1 MPNKNRITVA
11 LVVCVIAASVW
22 ITAPRAQESMA
33 SSHSEEI
40 LKIHKA
46 LLASHLQNDAQGV
59 ITGEADDVV
68 VVSRGEVLFPT
79 REERVRQFTRYL
91 ENSEF
96 ERYQDTITPIV
107 RVSVDGTMAWLIAQ
121 VEITEVRTNDEGERV
136 PVESTWAWIEL
147 YERRS
152 DRWLR
157 VGEVSS
163 MKPSRADDAN

>member
-1 MPNKNRITVA
+1 MVA
-11 LVVCVIAASVW
+11 HLW
-22 ITAPRAQESMA
+22 NPAPIAQENMR
-33 SSHSEEI
+33 SSYSEEI

-46 LLASHLQNDAQGV
+46 LLASHLQNDAEGALAD
-59 ITGEADDVV
+59 EADEVV

-79 REERVRQFTRYL
+79 RQDRVRQFTRYL
-91 ENSEF
+91 ENAKF

-107 RVSVDGTMAWLIAQ
+107 RVSADGTMAWLIAQ
-121 VEITEVRTNDEGERV
+121 VQIIEVQTDNDGERV

-147 YERRS
+147 YEKRN

-163 MKPSRADDAN
+163 MKPSRTNDTN